1 MEKQR
6 KITLVGAGPGDP
18 ELLTIKGLKALQEAD
33 AILYDALVNP
43 ELLKLASPKTKLV
56 CVGKR
61 AGKHSFKQDEI
72 QLLLVRF
79 AYEYGH
85 VVRLKGGDPFVFGR
99 GYEELEYARAF
110 DIEVNVIPGISSAI
124 AVPASQNIPVTCRNI
139 AESFWVLTA
148 TTKSGKLSE
157 DVALAARSTATLV
170 ILMGMRKL
178 KDIAGIYSELD
189 KAEMP
194 VMIIQN
200 GTLPDEKVVVGTMD
214 DIVQKAK
221 DHEMGTPALIVVGYT
236 VTLHA
241 AFIEKV
247 TSAIA

>member
-1 MEKQR
+1 MKR

-18 ELLTIKGLKALQEAD
+18 ELLTVKGLRAIESAD

-43 ELLKLASPKTKLV
+43 DLLLSASPNAKLV

-72 QLLLVRF
+72 QLLLVRY
-79 AYEYGH
+79 AYEYGN

-110 DIEVNVIPGISSAI
+110 DIQVEVIPGISSAI
-124 AVPASQNIPVTCRNI
+124 AVPASQNIPVTCRNVS
-139 AESFWVLTA
+139 ESFWVLTA

-157 DVALAARSTATLV
+157 DISLAARSTATLV

-178 KDIAGIYSELD
+178 PDITKIFRNLKKS
-189 KAEMP
+189 KMP
-194 VMIIQN
+194 VMVIQN
-200 GTLPDEKVVVGTMD
+200 GTLPNEKVVVGTMD
-214 DIVQKAK
+214 DIESKVADAK
-221 DHEMGTPALIVVGYT
+221 MGTPALIVVGYT
-236 VTLHA
+236 VTLHP

-247 TSAIA
+247 KSAIA

>member
-1 MEKQR
+1 MNR

-18 ELLTIKGLKALQEAD
+18 ELLTVKGLRAIENAD

-43 ELLKLASPKTKLV
+43 VILQNASPNAKLV

-72 QLLLVRF
+72 QLLLVRY
-79 AYEYGH
+79 AYEYGN

-110 DIEVNVIPGISSAI
+110 DIDVEVIPGISSAI

-139 AESFWVLTA
+139 SESFWVLTA

-157 DVALAARSTATLV
+157 DVRLAARSTATLV

-178 KDIAGIYSELD
+178 PEIARIFKRLKKS
-189 KAEMP
+189 EMP
-194 VMIIQN
+194 VMVIQN
-200 GTLPDEKVVVGTMD
+200 GTLPNEKVVVGTME
-214 DIVQKAK
+214 DIETKVTEAK
-221 DHEMGTPALIVVGYT
+221 MGTPALIVVGYT
-236 VTLHA
+236 VTLHP

-247 TSAIA
+247 KSAIA

>member
-1 MEKQR
+1 MNR

-18 ELLTIKGLKALQEAD
+18 ELLTVKGLRAIKNAN

-43 ELLKLASPKTKLV
+43 DLLKNASPNAKLV

-72 QLLLVRF
+72 QLLLVRY

-110 DIEVNVIPGISSAI
+110 DIDVEVVPGISSAI
-124 AVPASQNIPVTCRNI
+124 AVPASQNIPVTCRNVS
-139 AESFWVLTA
+139 ESFWVLTA
-148 TTKSGKLSE
+148 TTKSGKLS
-157 DVALAARSTATLV
+157 DDIALAAQSTATLV

-178 KDIAGIYSELD
+178 PDITRIFRDLNKSS
-189 KAEMP
+189 MP
-194 VMIIQN
+194 VLVIQN
-200 GTLPDEKVVVGTMD
+200 GTLPNEKVAVGTMD
-214 DIVQKAK
+214 DIESRVAEAK
-221 DHEMGTPALIVVGYT
+221 MGTPALIVVGYT
-236 VTLHA
+236 VTLHP

-247 TSAIA
+247 KSAIA